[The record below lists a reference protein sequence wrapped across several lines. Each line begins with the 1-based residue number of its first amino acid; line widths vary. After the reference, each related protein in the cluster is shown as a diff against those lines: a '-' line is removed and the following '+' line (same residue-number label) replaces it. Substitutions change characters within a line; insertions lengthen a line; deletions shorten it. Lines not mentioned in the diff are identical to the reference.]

1 MIHSQIL
8 ASGGFWAPIANP
20 LAAVLAFL
28 YTLVPNYGIA
38 IVLLTIAMMILLTP
52 LTIKQTR
59 SMLVMQKLQPE
70 MKKLQEQHK
79 NDRQALNEAVM
90 ALYKEHNASPL
101 GGCLPM
107 LLPFPLFIALL
118 KVLEGLSRID
128 AKTKASIPKYLSAN
142 TTMYKNIVKAN
153 GKLDAFGMDLAKSA
167 KSAGGGFA
175 HSLPFFVLLLL
186 MVGTQ
191 FYQQYQLTS
200 KNPAVKSQPG
210 QAMMMKLIPLI
221 FGVISLAFPAGVVLY
236 WTVSNIIRIGQQW
249 ALYRYDPKVKAL
261 VTKDVK
267 EIEAKT
273 REIDAQETK
282 LSGRDRLRGFMSGAT
297 GAAADGKG
305 AAGKNDAK
313 PGASGAGAKGATPSR
328 GVRGAPGAAK
338 STRPGTAA
346 GKAAGSQKA
355 TPQKPGSPRPA
366 TTKPGAARPAGTK
379 PAGVKPVAGAT
390 KAGGTKPGG
399 ARPGG
404 ATPAGSGSGTNA
416 GGVRKA
422 VPTKPA
428 SKPVPSKPAVSK
440 GVAAKTEAPKSG
452 PGKAAT
458 PDGSANDANGTDAAP
473 AAAANGTNGSV
484 LPSGNGGAPGVG
496 SDAVETNGTGAPIKG
511 RTGGGSARNV
521 TGRRRPKGR

>member
-1 MIHSQIL
+1 MIPSQIL

-38 IVLLTIAMMILLTP
+38 IVLLTVAMMILLTP

-128 AKTKASIPKYLSAN
+128 AKTKKSIPKYLSAN

-175 HSLPFFVLLLL
+175 HSLPFFVLLLV

-210 QAMMMKLIPLI
+210 QAMMMKFIPLI
-221 FGVISLAFPAGVVLY
+221 FGVISLEFPAGVVLY

-273 REIDAQETK
+273 QEIGAQEKK
-282 LSGRDRLRGFMSGAT
+282 LSGRDRLRGLMSGAT
-297 GAAADGKG
+297 GPGASSEGKDKDEKGVAKSGGRSAGDKG
-305 AAGKNDAK
+305 AAPN
-313 PGASGAGAKGATPSR
+313 R
-328 GVRGAPGAAK
+328 GVRGSSGSGAAK
-338 STRPGTAA
+338 AIERDRRVGENNPDS
-346 GKAAGSQKA
+346 KW
-355 TPQKPGSPRPA
+355 
-366 TTKPGAARPAGTK
+366 
-379 PAGVKPVAGAT
+379 
-390 KAGGTKPGG
+390 
-399 ARPGG
+399 
-404 ATPAGSGSGTNA
+404 
-416 GGVRKA
+416 
-422 VPTKPA
+422 VP
-428 SKPVPSKPAVSK
+428 
-440 GVAAKTEAPKSG
+440 E
-452 PGKAAT
+452 
-458 PDGSANDANGTDAAP
+458 
-473 AAAANGTNGSV
+473 
-484 LPSGNGGAPGVG
+484 
-496 SDAVETNGTGAPIKG
+496 
-511 RTGGGSARNV
+511 
-521 TGRRRPKGR
+521 